1 LIPRPA
7 ASESRAALAEFNPRR
22 TLSDIAIHQDA
33 TADVD
38 ILFAQ
43 TKYLLIT
50 QLPMQILFCLR
61 KQNI

>member
-7 ASESRAALAEFNPRR
+7 ANESRAALAEFNPRR

-33 TADVD
+33 TAGVD

-43 TKYLLIT
+43 TKYL
-50 QLPMQILFCLR
+50 
-61 KQNI
+61 